1 MEYQGQTV
9 GIANIHL
16 FADKKAFTAEP
27 SGMDYS
33 SESEEARI
41 ARRAEKWMP
50 AKLIWADS
58 QNL

>member
-1 MEYQGQTV
+1 MEHEGQTV

-16 FADKKAFTAEP
+16 FDDKQAFTAEP

-33 SESEEARI
+33 AENEEARV

-50 AKLIWADS
+50 AKLNRA
-58 QNL
+58 